1 MQDLGTL
8 KTGNDA
14 FAQYVN
20 ERGQVAGWSYTNT
33 TPNPVPTFDCGN
45 GHVVPTQ
52 DPFFWE
58 NEKMT
63 DLGSFGG
70 NCGVV
75 RGMNNRGQVTGY
87 SFLPGDVLYHP
98 FRWDK
103 KRGLEDLGLL
113 DV

>member
-8 KTGNDA
+8 PGGNDA
-14 FAQYVN
+14 FAEYVN

-33 TPNPVPTFDCGN
+33 TPNFPPTFDCGN
-45 GHVVPTQ
+45 GNAVPTQ

-58 NEKMT
+58 KDTGMT
-63 DLGSFGG
+63 DIGTLGG

-75 RGMNNRGQVTGY
+75 RGLNNRGQVTGLSY
-87 SFLPGDVLYHP
+87 LPGDVITHG

-103 KRGLEDLGLL
+103 KGRTARPG
-113 DV
+113 